1 MLQQGPLRGLLGPK
15 LKSYTINKEHMGFFS
30 FIEDVITAPFK
41 GVGDVVETVGEG
53 IVDGAEWVL
62 DNTGPVGDFL
72 VDASGFVGDAV
83 TAPIKL
89 GGAVSKGLSKLPG
102 LGWADDM
109 YGVVEDGLQ
118 EVNSTISPVHAL
130 AYGAQ
135 DLRTLRD
142 AINQKNTAEGKPQLS
157 EEDARSYRDNLRY
170 EIRGRGSGRL
180 GVGGSQ
186 RVGVAQG
193 GMRKG
198 VGTMGERQ
206 GLA

>member
-1 MLQQGPLRGLLGPK
+1 
-15 LKSYTINKEHMGFFS
+15 MGFFD
-30 FIEDVITAPFK
+30 FIGDVVTAPFK
-41 GVGDVVETVGEG
+41 GVAKAVEATGEG
-53 IVDGAEWVL
+53 IVDAVEWGL
-62 DNTGPVGDFL
+62 DNTGDFGDFL
-72 VDASGFVGDAV
+72 VDAGGFVGDVV

-102 LGWADDM
+102 MGWADDV
-109 YGVVEDGLQ
+109 YDVVEDGLR

-142 AINQKNTAEGKPQLS
+142 AINQKNAAAGKPQMS
-157 EEDARSYRDNLRY
+157 EEDARAYRDNMRY
-170 EIRGRGSGRL
+170 TLKGRGSGRL
-180 GVGGSQ
+180 GVGGGQ
-186 RVGVAQG
+186 RVGVGQG

-198 VGTMGERQ
+198 VGNMGERR